1 MYEKS
6 RPGSGAGF
14 FVDDKSWEST
24 LRSNFADRKG

>member
-14 FVDDKSWEST
+14 FMDDKSWENA
-24 LRSNFADRKG
+24 LRDNFAD